1 MLPFR
6 HADVLTDFTVNHR
19 CRLVK
24 PMVSFDAQ
32 ALALS
37 WLPAVDEPSKDH
49 SREEQTESYTYH
61 HLRRDLFTLASR
73 TGVNVAS
80 RYVIPSAHLT
90 IGRFIDKSDF
100 EKSPGA
106 VDHDKVA
113 KLVDQIDKINAM
125 LQEKYWP
132 QAGHGVKEGSEWLV
146 GEEKGLDFRKGTL
159 WYGGGETIVLG
170 KGF

>member
-1 MLPFR
+1 M
-6 HADVLTDFTVNHR
+6 
-19 CRLVK
+19 
-24 PMVSFDAQ
+24 Q

-100 EKSPGA
+100 EKSPG
-106 VDHDKVA
+106 
-113 KLVDQIDKINAM
+113 LVDQDRVAQLVAKIDEINAM
-125 LQEKYWP
+125 LQHKFWP
-132 QAGHGVKEGSEWLV
+132 RAGGDVEAGSEYF
-146 GEEKGLDFRKGTL
+146 FRHLT
-159 WYGGGETIVLG
+159 ETEPTAVARLAKNSLRQIRT
-170 KGF
+170 FRDTC